1 MTVTYGFYNSVAGDR
16 KYNAEQLSR
25 LFEGIIKDGV
35 FSAIGQNLEV
45 KATTGMNITAGIGR
59 AWFNNT
65 WTDNDA
71 LLPLTVPQSEVV
83 LNRIDAVVLEI
94 NTNDD
99 TRANTIKIVKGTP
112 ASNPV
117 APTMIKTTK
126 VNQYPLAHIAVNA
139 NVTTITQANI
149 TNKVGTTD
157 CPLITGILQQM
168 TTDAIV
174 AQWENEFDAWLNYIK
189 GIFVDDPAGH
199 LQTEIES
206 LNKKLENVSVLK
218 TAFVADTTYSSLG
231 YGYKAD
237 ITFNGLTSDYMARV
251 VFSLAD
257 AVTTNFAPI
266 ALTSAGK
273 VTIYAKSIPA
283 ANITIPTIFCSKAV
297 SQ

>member
-71 LLPLTVPQSEVV
+71 LLPLIVPQSEVV
-83 LNRIDAVVLEI
+83 MNRIDAVVLEI

-99 TRANTIKIVKGTP
+99 ARANTIKIVKGTP

-149 TNKVGTTD
+149 TNKIGTTD
-157 CPLITGILQQM
+157 CPFVTGLIQQV
-168 TTDAIV
+168 TTDIIT
-174 AQWENEFDAWLNYIK
+174 AQWETEFAEWLDYIK

-206 LNKKLENVSVLK
+206 LHKQFTNVSV
-218 TAFVADTTYSSLG
+218 AVASFVADTTYSG
-231 YGYKAD
+231 YGYKAV
-237 ITFNGLTSDYMARV
+237 ITCTGVTADYKGSV
-251 VFSLAD
+251 I
-257 AVTTNFAPI
+257 FAPSE
-266 ALTSAGK
+266 ATSGNYAPVCSTGVNT
-273 VTIYAKSIPA
+273 VTIYAKAVPA
-283 ANITIPTIFCSKAV
+283 GAITIPTIFCEKAV
-297 SQ
+297 SQV